1 MTVIITKESANTKKR
16 LKSAKNSNSKCK
28 FQKHKEVARSWDR
41 GGKHW
46 REGFKNQECK
56 IRTKMKHRKREKSPC
71 ISFMR
76 KRLFLSSLNIH

>member
-16 LKSAKNSNSKCK
+16 LKSAKNSNSKRK

-46 REGFKNQECK
+46 REGFKSQNAKLEPK
-56 IRTKMKHRKREKSPC
+56 
-71 ISFMR
+71 
-76 KRLFLSSLNIH
+76 